1 MDRIREIR
9 TILEDSSNPLFFYD
23 DDPDGLVSY
32 LLLKRKYKKG
42 TGIIIRVRGMH
53 GVDEDELYLRK
64 IEENHP
70 DVVVFL
76 DKPTLNQEIFDKIDV
91 KTKIWIDHHE
101 PVKVK
106 NVIYYNPML
115 ENKNNPTSYLCYEIT
130 QSDLWLAA
138 IGSTADWSTVLLKDF
153 KKEYPEL
160 VKEVNSLPKVKPDDV
175 LYNTKLGELA
185 RRFSFML
192 KGKTKDVKNISNL
205 LMKIKDPYEILERKS
220 KEGKELFDKSQK
232 VMKEYNVFMKKALN
246 EEKDRNVIVFRYHS
260 DTSSFTADLAN
271 ELIHRNPHCVI
282 MVARN
287 SEEQVRVSLRS
298 GEKGVDLRK
307 MLAKIFEE
315 MDGDGGGHEHAS
327 AASIHEKDFNT
338 FVEKVKEYV
347 SRR

>member
-115 ENKNNPTSYLCYEIT
+115 
-130 QSDLWLAA
+130 
-138 IGSTADWSTVLLKDF
+138 
-153 KKEYPEL
+153 
-160 VKEVNSLPKVKPDDV
+160 
-175 LYNTKLGELA
+175 
-185 RRFSFML
+185 
-192 KGKTKDVKNISNL
+192 
-205 LMKIKDPYEILERKS
+205 
-220 KEGKELFDKSQK
+220 
-232 VMKEYNVFMKKALN
+232 
-246 EEKDRNVIVFRYHS
+246 
-260 DTSSFTADLAN
+260 
-271 ELIHRNPHCVI
+271 
-282 MVARN
+282 
-287 SEEQVRVSLRS
+287 
-298 GEKGVDLRK
+298 
-307 MLAKIFEE
+307 
-315 MDGDGGGHEHAS
+315 
-327 AASIHEKDFNT
+327 
-338 FVEKVKEYV
+338 
-347 SRR
+347 